1 MSPALTDRIS
11 ALDTLTLLSGS
22 HDADS
27 GQMCVMEAVAYVA
40 GESWSDNPRCACPV
54 IAAFL
59 RSWNDCL
66 PTDADRD
73 RLLKPLVLR
82 LIDTRSTA
90 AVEERRSY
98 MALDWLI
105 RVYTPKWLDLV
116 PSLAP
121 HAKALR
127 DLEEIVDMAGATA
140 AGRLDGPWPVPSSR
154 RPSPGRPLAGPGRC
168 RRPAP

>member
-1 MSPALTDRIS
+1 MTGLEEQIFK
-11 ALDTLTLLSGS
+11 
-22 HDADS
+22 
-27 GQMCVMEAVAYVA
+27 AVAKLQPA
-40 GESWSDNPRCACPV
+40 SETAIAAEIGEGFHPEI

-66 PTDADRD
+66 PTNADRD

-82 LIDTRSTA
+82 LIDTRFTA

-105 RVYTPKWLDLV
+105 RVHTPKWLDLV

-140 AGRLDGPWPVPSSR
+140 AEQFTDAAWDAAWAAARAAAGNFCAR
-154 RPSPGRPLAGPGRC
+154 RPNGCKRLRLNWSIA
-168 RRPAP
+168 